1 MPRNKLIEQRIELL
15 SGVTVHY
22 AFVILEIIA
31 VDGLR
36 RSNIGQSDT
45 SKHQVL
51 PVACSNRATA
61 TRVACYHANR
71 SIPRI

>member
-1 MPRNKLIEQRIELL
+1 
-15 SGVTVHY
+15 
-22 AFVILEIIA
+22 
-31 VDGLR
+31 
-36 RSNIGQSDT
+36 
-45 SKHQVL
+45 L